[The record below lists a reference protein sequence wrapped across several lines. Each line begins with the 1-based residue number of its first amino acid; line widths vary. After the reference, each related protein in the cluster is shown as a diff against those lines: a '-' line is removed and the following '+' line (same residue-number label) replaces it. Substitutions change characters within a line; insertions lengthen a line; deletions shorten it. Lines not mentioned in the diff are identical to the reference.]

1 MTIMN
6 RIHVLLALALSM
18 PLGVRAQSYDYDDA
32 GRLLRAVYAQ
42 GGGVAYS
49 YDSADN
55 ITAVTPLAT
64 LAAPMEVQVTRLSD
78 TAARVTWTADPEAS
92 SYVVE
97 RRAENGEWERVG
109 TVSDG
114 NVFTDDT
121 LEAGVDYE
129 YRVRAVNDDGESAPS
144 RAATFGGPPAPS
156 ISQNGVLNGASF
168 EVDRPIAPGSII
180 SVFGD
185 NLGIRLTE
193 TGIETVLALAT
204 DVPLSTEL
212 ADYSLRFGDREAPL
226 FFVGGQSADDA
237 AFTGQINAQVPWET
251 PLGESEV
258 SVVFRPDE
266 GEEQES
272 DPQTVQVALLSPALF
287 TFDFGPGRAAG
298 LNVQVDA
305 GSDVINGSIVQPE
318 NAFPGSVSQP
328 AKLGGV
334 VTLFANGLGPVDPE
348 VLSGTNSLDALRSAT
363 VPVTVT
369 VGGAEAQVLFAGLTP
384 EFVGLYQINI
394 IIPFG
399 VVPGDE
405 VPVVVTQGGVTSR
418 ADVTIAVRP

>member
-1 MTIMN
+1 MTTMN
-6 RIHVLLALALSM
+6 RIHILLALALSW

-42 GGGVAYS
+42 GGGVAYA
-49 YDSADN
+49 YDDADN

-114 NVFTDDT
+114 NVFSDDT

-144 RAATFGGPPAPS
+144 KAATFGGPPAPS

-168 EVDRPIAPGSII
+168 EVDRPIAPGSIV

-348 VLSGTNSLDALRSAT
+348 VLSGTNSLDTLRTAT

-394 IIPFG
+394 IVPFG

-418 ADVTIAVRP
+418 TDVTIAVRP

>member
-1 MTIMN
+1 MNRMN
-6 RIHVLLALALSM
+6 RIQILLAVALGM
-18 PLGVRAQSYDYDDA
+18 PLGAWAQSYAYDDA
-32 GRLLRAVYAQ
+32 GRLLRAVYRQ

-49 YDSADN
+49 YDAADN
-55 ITAVTPLAT
+55 ITAVMPLAT
-64 LAAPMEVQVTRLSD
+64 LPAPMEVQVTRLSD
-78 TAARVTWTADPEAS
+78 TAARVTWTADPDAS

-97 RRAENGEWERVG
+97 RRSADGQWERVG

-121 LEAGVDYE
+121 LDAGVDYE

-168 EVDRPIAPGSII
+168 EVNRPIAPGSII

-185 NLGIRLTE
+185 NLGIKVTE

-212 ADYSLRFGDREAPL
+212 ADYSLRFGNLEAPI
-226 FFVGGQSADDA
+226 FFVGGQSADDVS
-237 AFTGQINAQVPWET
+237 FTGQINAQVPWET
-251 PLGESEV
+251 PLGENEV
-258 SVVFRPDE
+258 SIVYSPEE
-266 GEEQES
+266 GEEQTS
-272 DPQTVQVALLSPALF
+272 DPQTVQVGLLSPALF

-298 LNVQVDA
+298 LNIQVDPA
-305 GSDVINGSIVQPE
+305 SDVVNGSIVQPV
-318 NAFPGSVSQP
+318 NSFPGSPSQP

-334 VTLFANGLGPVDPE
+334 VTLFANGLGPVDPPA
-348 VLSGTNSLDALRSAT
+348 VTGTNSLDALRGAT

-394 IIPFG
+394 IVPFG

-405 VPVVVTQGGVTSR
+405 VPVVVTQGGLSSR
-418 ADVTIAVRP
+418 SDVTIAVRP

>member
-1 MTIMN
+1 MNVMN
-6 RIHVLLALALSM
+6 RIQILLALALTF
-18 PLGVRAQSYDYDDA
+18 PLGAWAQSYAYDDA

-55 ITAVTPLAT
+55 IVAVMPLAT
-64 LAAPMEVQVTRLSD
+64 LPAPMEVQVTRLSD
-78 TAARVTWTADPEAS
+78 TAARVTWTADPDAS

-97 RRAENGEWERVG
+97 RRSADGDWERVG
-109 TVSDG
+109 TVSDS

-121 LEAGVDYE
+121 LEAGVDYD

-144 RAATFGGPPAPS
+144 KAATFGGPPAPS

-168 EVDRPIAPGSII
+168 EVNRPIAPGSII

-185 NLGIRLTE
+185 NLGIKVTE

-212 ADYSLRFGDREAPL
+212 ADYALRFGDREAPL
-226 FFVGGQSADDA
+226 FFVGGQSTDDV

-258 SVVFRPDE
+258 SIVFSPDE
-266 GEEQES
+266 GEEQTS

-298 LNVQVDA
+298 LNIQVDA
-305 GSDVINGSIVQPE
+305 ASDVINGSIVQPV

-334 VTLFANGLGPVDPE
+334 VTLFANGLGPVDPPG
-348 VLSGTNSLDALRSAT
+348 VSGANSLDVLRSVT

-394 IIPFG
+394 IVPFG
-399 VVPGDE
+399 VVPGDD
-405 VPVVVTQGGVTSR
+405 VPVVVTQGGLSSR
-418 ADVTIAVRP
+418 TDVTIAVRP